1 MTNNMQHFLKEMQN
15 YDTTAMY
22 IEDFNQMNKAFM
34 INSSIVKLFN
44 DLNVIEKAIA
54 NEEFFNKFNKTLQK
68 YNSRIKCGFLSSFY
82 QVLYINIK

>member
-1 MTNNMQHFLKEMQN
+1 MTNNMQHFLKQMQN

-54 NEEFFNKFNKTLQK
+54 NEEFFNKFNKTL
-68 YNSRIKCGFLSSFY
+68 
-82 QVLYINIK
+82 

>member
-54 NEEFFNKFNKTLQK
+54 NEEFFNKFNKTL
-68 YNSRIKCGFLSSFY
+68 
-82 QVLYINIK
+82 

>member
-1 MTNNMQHFLKEMQN
+1 MTNNMQQFLKEMQN

-44 DLNVIEKAIA
+44 DLNVIEKSIA
-54 NEEFFNKFNKTLQK
+54 NEEFFNKFNKTL
-68 YNSRIKCGFLSSFY
+68 
-82 QVLYINIK
+82 

>member
-1 MTNNMQHFLKEMQN
+1 MTNNMQQFLKQMQN

-44 DLNVIEKAIA
+44 DLNLIEKPIA
-54 NEEFFNKFNKTLQK
+54 NEEFFNKFNKTL
-68 YNSRIKCGFLSSFY
+68 
-82 QVLYINIK
+82 